1 MSKPIGYFCSGAM
14 PGDEGLISDMQQS
27 WGSCFEALN
36 NAQRLWIIQLVGQT
50 LFQADPNSTL
60 DSPHDEEI
68 EEATERLEEL
78 PRYELLSLLEALV
91 SQVKSSR
98 E

>member
-1 MSKPIGYFCSGAM
+1 MTKPIGYFCSGAM
-14 PGDEGLISDMQQS
+14 PGDTGLIADMQES

-36 NAQRLWIIQLVGQT
+36 NSQRLWIIQQVGLT
-50 LFQADPNSTL
+50 LFQADPNSVL
-60 DSPHDEEI
+60 DSPDDEEI

-78 PRYELLSLLEALV
+78 SRYELLSLLFALV
-91 SQVKSSR
+91 SQVKTNR